1 MTALLI
7 RILLF
12 LVVIVPLLIV
22 SKSQGQP
29 DARSA
34 LRAAGAAVLPYVF
47 GFSAVALVMLLLELV
62 FIGF

>member
-1 MTALLI
+1 MSSLLI

-12 LVVIVPLLIV
+12 FIVLVPLLIV

-29 DARSA
+29 DAAST
-34 LRAAGAAVLPYVF
+34 LRAAGKAILPYVF